1 VTLTASDPAYP
12 ASTASQP
19 VTCNKRSCS

>member
-12 ASTASQP
+12 TSTASQP
-19 VTCNKRSCS
+19 VTCSKRSCS

>member
-12 ASTASQP
+12 NSTASQP
-19 VTCNKRSCS
+19 VTCSKRNCS